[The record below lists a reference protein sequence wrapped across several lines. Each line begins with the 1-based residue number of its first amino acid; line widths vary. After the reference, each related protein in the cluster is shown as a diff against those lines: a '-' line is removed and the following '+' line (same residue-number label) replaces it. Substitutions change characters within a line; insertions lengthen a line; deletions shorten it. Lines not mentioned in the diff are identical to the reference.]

1 MPTAAA
7 LDHLTVLDL
16 TRILAGP
23 WAAQTL
29 ADLGAE
35 VIKVEH
41 PKSGDDTRAWGP
53 PFLQNH
59 QQQDG
64 VSAYFC
70 SANRNKKSLALDFA
84 SAEGAKI
91 LHQLIEQ
98 ADIVIEN
105 YKVGGLRKYGLDY
118 ESLKEKHPGLI
129 YCSITGFGQTGP
141 YAHRAGYDFIIQAM
155 SGLMSVTGQA
165 PGSAGDEPMKIGVA
179 LTDIMTG
186 LYASTAILAA
196 VAHREKTG
204 EGQHIDMS
212 LLDVSVA
219 AMANQTMNYLV
230 SGTSPTR
237 MGNAHPNIVP
247 YQVFPTKDGHLIIAV
262 GNDRQFQ
269 SLMTV
274 LGDETL
280 AGDERYKDNSSRVA
294 NREVLVPEIT
304 RLTIK
309 QTTAHWACEL
319 DNAQVPYGPI
329 NDTEAVFKD
338 PQVQA
343 RKMAIDLPHAEYGS
357 VPGVA
362 SPIHL
367 SQTPP
372 TYHSAPPSLGAD
384 TLDILQNKLKLSDN
398 DCNTLLQAGV
408 CVARLADGTTDI

>member
-1 MPTAAA
+1 MCIR
-7 LDHLTVLDL
+7 D
-16 TRILAGP
+16 R
-23 WAAQTL
+23 
-29 ADLGAE
+29 
-35 VIKVEH
+35 
-41 PKSGDDTRAWGP
+41 
-53 PFLQNH
+53 
-59 QQQDG
+59 
-64 VSAYFC
+64 
-70 SANRNKKSLALDFA
+70 
-84 SAEGAKI
+84 
-91 LHQLIEQ
+91 

-262 GNDRQFQ
+262 GL
-269 SLMTV
+269 SL
-274 LGDETL
+274 
-280 AGDERYKDNSSRVA
+280 
-294 NREVLVPEIT
+294 
-304 RLTIK
+304 
-309 QTTAHWACEL
+309 
-319 DNAQVPYGPI
+319 
-329 NDTEAVFKD
+329 
-338 PQVQA
+338 
-343 RKMAIDLPHAEYGS
+343 
-357 VPGVA
+357 
-362 SPIHL
+362 IH
-367 SQTPP
+367 
-372 TYHSAPPSLGAD
+372 
-384 TLDILQNKLKLSDN
+384 I
-398 DCNTLLQAGV
+398 
-408 CVARLADGTTDI
+408 